1 MNESWNR
8 FFKWFVVKPSGS
20 LASVRCSIA
29 QWSGVMLPNSDNC
42 VQRAILVLEKKCKQ
56 TNKVEIR
63 LFLDWLDCGVC
74 CLREFH
80 DTVQLQR
87 TTEGHQVLS
96 QCYDPE
102 RFQSIHQ
109 QWSLQLRDS
118 AVDISIDRR
127 TETDL
132 FKGHVPLHRQPSPLF
147 VKLICRRSQLLYQI
161 HFGSGIVIDLDAA
174 PPDILERAY
183 CTKIYPIALIFLLP
197 LSGSYVAWL
206 PHVLESSWYPPVPN
220 PILESQVWQ
229 LFSWLAI

>member
-1 MNESWNR
+1 MFHSSVKWCSPIAIIAYREPYWSWIIY
-8 FFKWFVVKPSGS
+8 S
-20 LASVRCSIA
+20 LF
-29 QWSGVMLPNSDNC
+29 L
-42 VQRAILVLEKKCKQ
+42 VQNHFDILQNKREEITKKMQ
-56 TNKVEIR
+56 TNKQIEIR
-63 LFLDWLDCGVC
+63 LSLDWLDCGVC

-80 DTVQLQR
+80 NTVQLQR
-87 TTEGHQVLS
+87 TTQGHQVLS
-96 QCYDPE
+96 QYYDPE

-132 FKGHVPLHRQPSPLF
+132 FKGHVPLHRQLSPLF
-147 VKLICRRSQLLYQI
+147 VKLICRRSLLLYQI

-197 LSGSYVAWL
+197 LSGLCVAWL

-220 PILESQVWQ
+220 PILESQVRQ
-229 LFSWLAI
+229 SFSWLAI